1 MHSIIFARQ
10 SSLSRKSREVRVTEK
25 VNRDGVRVYSR
36 RRSYYKLILEDMKI
50 PVEKLKIK
58 PEIYIYKN
66 IQEKRKF
73 LNWKITGVVEI
84 PKNRNKSYLLAYE
97 HSFWILIK
105 DCN

>member
-1 MHSIIFARQ
+1 MHSIIFARH
-10 SSLSRKSREVRVTEK
+10 SSHTKKFREVRVTEK
-25 VNRDGVRVYSR
+25 VNRDGVKVYSR
-36 RRSYYKLILEDMKI
+36 RRSYYKLVLDDIKI

-73 LNWKITGVVEI
+73 LNWKVTGVVKV
-84 PKNRNKSYLLAYE
+84 PKNRNRSCLLAYE